1 MGTFVENLLGGAAGT
16 VVTVE
21 PDYIVINDGV
31 SHAAVDEIS
40 TVAAPE
46 KVLVIYDHDVPT
58 GRPEAAAILRK
69 NLDFAL
75 KYNCQYIQSE
85 GAGYQYMVNEVVKPG
100 QIIIGGGS
108 HGSIFGAVGA
118 LGINV
123 SIPELARVT
132 ETGRYS
138 IVVPETVFVNLTG
151 TLKEGVSVMDAA
163 FAFLKETCVRP
174 AEDALLNDGNLAG
187 ALGIPELMP
196 PNRRQTLMEKT
207 GIERKAIE
215 FYCPTLDAHQKQVL
229 CSMAC
234 MTGAYTAAVTDEEPA
249 DAFTVD
255 LDAVRPMVMM
265 PCASRADQKKAEIQ
279 TAEKLEK
286 ELTEKMAQNL
296 GTAGRKWNAGQ
307 IGGYT
312 GGTIEELR
320 KAAALTEGKKLALGF
335 RLTVC
340 PATSRDYIQ
349 AMEEGILTK
358 FIDYGAQISAAGD
371 HSVVVQGPGAMGPK
385 ERLITTGLYTFAGA
399 MGVETAEVYT
409 ASVES
414 VMAASACSQI

>member
-1 MGTFVENLLGGAAGT
+1 MGKLIEKLLGGNTGS

-40 TVAAPE
+40 TVAYPQ

-69 NLDFAL
+69 NLAFAEE
-75 KYNCQYIQSE
+75 YHCQYIQAE
-85 GAGYQYMVNEVVKPG
+85 GTGYQYMVNEVVKPG

-108 HGSIFGAVGA
+108 HGSIFGAKGA

-138 IVVPETVFVNLTG
+138 IVVPETVEISLKG
-151 TLKEGVSVMDAA
+151 RLKEGVSIMDAA
-163 FAFLKETCVRP
+163 FSFLKQ
-174 AEDALLNDGNLAG
+174 AG
-187 ALGIPELMP
+187 DV
-196 PNRRQTLMEKT
+196 K
-207 GIERKAIE
+207 RKSLE
-215 FYCPTLDAHQKQVL
+215 FYCPTLDQHEKEVL

-234 MTGAYTAAVTDEEPA
+234 LSGAYTA
-249 DAFTVD
+249 FTVEEEGAPVLTMD
-255 LDAVRPMVMM
+255 LGAVEPMLML
-265 PCASRADQKKAEIQ
+265 PCGDRKDQKDAKIVPKTSKAG
-279 TAEKLEK
+279 LE
-286 ELTEKMAQNL
+286 L
-296 GTAGRKWNAGQ
+296 NAGQ

-320 KAAALTEGKKLALGF
+320 KAASMLDGQKLALGF
-335 RLTVC
+335 RLSIC

-349 AMEEGILTK
+349 AAEEGILTK
-358 FIDYGAQISAAGD
+358 FIDFGAQINAAGD
-371 HSVVVQGPGAMGPK
+371 HSVVIQGAGAMGHK
-385 ERLITTGLYTFAGA
+385 ERLVTTGLYTFAGS
-399 MGVETAEVYT
+399 MGCDDAEVYT
-409 ASVES
+409 GSVETVMKASV
-414 VMAASACSQI
+414 AKQK

>member
-85 GAGYQYMVNEVVKPG
+85 GTGYQYMVNEVVKPG

-108 HGSIFGAVGA
+108 HGSIFGAAGA

-163 FAFLKETCVRP
+163 FTFLK
-174 AEDALLNDGNLAG
+174 
-187 ALGIPELMP
+187 
-196 PNRRQTLMEKT
+196 EKT

-249 DAFTVD
+249 DAFTVN
-255 LDAVRPMVMM
+255 LDAVCPMVMM
-265 PCASRADQKKAEIQ
+265 PCASRADQRKAEIQ

-286 ELTEKMAQNL
+286 ELTEKMAQNC
-296 GTAGRKWNAGQ
+296 GAAGRKWNAGQ

-320 KAAALTEGKKLALGF
+320 KAAALIEGKKLALGF

>member
-85 GAGYQYMVNEVVKPG
+85 GTGYQYMVNEVVKPG

-108 HGSIFGAVGA
+108 HGSIFGAAGA

-151 TLKEGVSVMDAA
+151 TLNEGVSVMDAA
-163 FAFLKETCVRP
+163 FTFLKEK
-174 AEDALLNDGNLAG
+174 N
-187 ALGIPELMP
+187 
-196 PNRRQTLMEKT
+196 

-249 DAFTVD
+249 DAFTVN
-255 LDAVRPMVMM
+255 LDAVCPMVMM

-286 ELTEKMAQNL
+286 ELTEKMAQNS
-296 GTAGRKWNAGQ
+296 GAAGRKWNAGQ

-320 KAAALTEGKKLALGF
+320 KAAALIEGKKLALGF

>member
-1 MGTFVENLLGGAAGT
+1 MGTFVENILGGAAGA

-31 SHAAVDEIS
+31 SHAAVDDIS
-40 TVAAPE
+40 TVAVPE

-58 GRPEAAAILRK
+58 GRPEAADILRR
-69 NLDFAL
+69 NLTFARRHG
-75 KYNCQYIQSE
+75 CTYIQAK
-85 GAGYQYMVNEVVKPG
+85 GTGYQYMVNEVVKPG
-100 QIIIGGGS
+100 QIIIGGGT
-108 HGSIFGAVGA
+108 HGSIFGAKGA

-138 IVVPETVFVNLTG
+138 IVVPDTVHVSLKG
-151 TLKEGVSVMDAA
+151 TLKEGVSIMDAA
-163 FAFLKETCVRP
+163 LSFLK
-174 AEDALLNDGNLAG
+174 
-187 ALGIPELMP
+187 
-196 PNRRQTLMEKT
+196 QKT
-207 GIERKAIE
+207 GLERLAVE
-215 FYCPTLDAHQKQVL
+215 FYCPTLDDHQKQVL

-234 MTGAYTAAVTDEEPA
+234 ITGAYTAAIAEEETA
-249 DAFTVD
+249 GAFVMD
-255 LDAVRPMVMM
+255 LGEVKPMVMK
-265 PCASRADQKKAEIQ
+265 PCKTPKEQKNAVICERQ
-279 TAEKLEK
+279 EVAGLE
-286 ELTEKMAQNL
+286 L
-296 GTAGRKWNAGQ
+296 NAGQ

-320 KAAALTEGKKLALGF
+320 RGAALLEGKKLAWGF

-349 AMEEGILTK
+349 AMEEGLITR

-371 HSVVVQGPGAMGPK
+371 HSVVVQGPGAMGPG
-385 ERLITTGLYTFAGA
+385 ERLITTGLHTYGGA
-399 MGVETAEVYT
+399 MGCEDAEVYT

-414 VMAASACSQI
+414 VIAASARKMI

>member
-1 MGTFVENLLGGAAGT
+1 MGKFVENVLGGAAGT

-21 PDYIVINDGV
+21 PDYIVINDGI

-40 TVAAPE
+40 AAADPE

-58 GRPEAAAILRK
+58 GRPEAAAVLRK
-69 NLDFAL
+69 NLAFAE
-75 KYNCQYIQSE
+75 KFNCPYIQAE
-85 GAGYQYMVNEVVKPG
+85 GVGYQYMLNEMVKPG
-100 QIIIGGGS
+100 QIIVGGGS
-108 HGSIFGAVGA
+108 HGSIFGAKGA

-138 IVVPETVFVNLTG
+138 IVVPETVSVSLVG
-151 TLKEGVSVMDAA
+151 TLKCGVSVMDAA
-163 FAFLKETCVRP
+163 FAVLKK
-174 AEDALLNDGNLAG
+174 
-187 ALGIPELMP
+187 LGDV
-196 PNRRQTLMEKT
+196 K
-207 GIERKAIE
+207 RKAIS
-215 FYCPTLDAHQKQVL
+215 FYCPTLDQHEKEVL

-234 MTGAYTAAVTDEEPA
+234 MTGAYTASVTEEEEEPVI
-249 DAFTVD
+249 T
-255 LDAVRPMVMM
+255 LDIREVNPMVMM
-265 PCASRADQKKAEIQ
+265 PCADRAEQEKAEM
-279 TAEKLEK
+279 
-286 ELTEKMAQNL
+286 TEKSML
-296 GTAGRKWNAGQ
+296 AGLELKAGQ

-320 KAAALTEGKKLALGF
+320 KAAQLIEGKTLAQGF

-358 FIDYGAQISAAGD
+358 LIDFGAQISAAGD
-371 HSVVVQGPGAMGPK
+371 HSVVVQGAGVMGPK

-399 MGVETAEVYT
+399 MGCEDAEIYT

-414 VMAASACSQI
+414 VMAASIGKQM